1 MGETLQTQDAKTQ
14 SLEDIDPSLPERFRD
29 DVWHEWFARLRKED
43 PVHYCKDSV
52 NGAYWSVTNH
62 ADIKAVDTNHEVF
75 SSEAGGIAIVD
86 PLEGEQ
92 GIENFIAMDPP
103 RHDEQRRTVTPSVAP
118 TKTESPFLATKTC
131 FNLSPSS
138 KAIALFPFLL
148 MLENSFAETFLI
160 TPLSVIMT
168 RKVSSS
174 SSPSCGSFG
183 VFFFIKAEGSK
194 LKMAVIDSPL
204 SMSTNLVNGVPC
216 AVVDA
221 SGMSKAL
228 TVKTFPLSVKKKTR
242 SKSFACI
249 TFAMESDPF
258 NFDIDFSN
266 FALSLPNRTV

>member
-1 MGETLQTQDAKTQ
+1 MIAIPATFAAPPSKCSTDATKG
-14 SLEDIDPSLPERFRD
+14 SSSSLPKSTM
-29 DVWHEWFARLRKED
+29 L
-43 PVHYCKDSV
+43 
-52 NGAYWSVTNH
+52 
-62 ADIKAVDTNHEVF
+62 F
-75 SSEAGGIAIVD
+75 SSSCSSSSLSSPSSSSSSSAWIMKSSSSSSSFSSSSASSTPLAFEAPFDDDLISFKEIART
-86 PLEGEQ
+86 PLD
-92 GIENFIAMDPP
+92 ILPNF
-103 RHDEQRRTVTPSVAP
+103 RTESTSKRISVPSVAP

-148 MLENSFAETFLI
+148 MLANSFAETFLI

-258 NFDIDFSN
+258 NFDIDFPRVP
-266 FALSLPNRTV
+266 LR